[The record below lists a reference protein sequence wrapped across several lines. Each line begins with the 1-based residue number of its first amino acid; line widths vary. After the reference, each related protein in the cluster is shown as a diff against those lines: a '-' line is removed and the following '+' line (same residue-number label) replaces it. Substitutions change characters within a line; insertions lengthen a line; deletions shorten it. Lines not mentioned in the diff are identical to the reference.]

1 MFLLMFQEVRLV
13 PDGTMLIHIALILVM
28 IWILNRTFFR
38 PINRILE
45 SRERNKGGRSVEAQE
60 ILKQVGEKKTRYSQA
75 MLQARSEGYEIV
87 EKERDAAVVQRQEK
101 IAVTREEVAQKIER
115 EKQEL
120 ERQTATARTTIA
132 AEAEQIAE
140 KISSNLLKTA

>member
-1 MFLLMFQEVRLV
+1 
-13 PDGTMLIHIALILVM
+13 MLIHIAMILVM

-45 SRERNKGGRSVEAQE
+45 SRERNKGGRSIEAQE
-60 ILKQVGEKKTRYSQA
+60 ILKQVGEKKTRYNQA
-75 MLQARSEGYEIV
+75 MLQARSSGYEIV

-115 EKQEL
+115 EKQEI
-120 ERQTATARTTIA
+120 EIQTVAARTTIA

>member
-1 MFLLMFQEVRLV
+1 MFQEVRLV
-13 PDGTMLIHIALILVM
+13 PDGTMLIHIALILIM

-60 ILKQVGEKKTRYSQA
+60 ILKQVGEKQTRYNQA
-75 MLQARSEGYEIV
+75 MLQARSEGYEII
-87 EKERDAAVVQRQEK
+87 ETERNTATVHRQEK

-120 ERQTATARTTIA
+120 ERQTAAVRTTIA

-140 KISSNLLKTA
+140 KISSNLLKTAWAV

>member
-1 MFLLMFQEVRLV
+1 MFQEVRLV
-13 PDGTMLIHIALILVM
+13 PDGTMLIHIAMILVM

-45 SRERNKGGRSVEAQE
+45 SRERNKGGRSIEAQE
-60 ILKQVGEKKTRYSQA
+60 ILKQVGEKKTRYNQA
-75 MLQARSEGYEIV
+75 MLQARSSGYEIV

-115 EKQEL
+115 EKQEI
-120 ERQTATARTTIA
+120 EIQTVAARTTIA